1 MCHIT
6 WLRVYSSTMLREGI
20 RKKNTGLFGNFSQ
33 HRGGGLLNPK
43 TFVILTIALKTP
55 LKHLK
60 ITQKFPTL
68 PKKIGK
74 KWSKF
79 PKGGGGGG
87 GPTFGKNSQKIPYFF
102 PEAFPNFQLFK
113 LISTY
118 NYHCQDHHLSF
129 SSSASSSPQPHIL
142 SFSFFRLA

>member
-1 MCHIT
+1 M
-6 WLRVYSSTMLREGI
+6 RLREGL
-20 RKKNTGLFGNFSQ
+20 RKKIRNCLGIFPNIG
-33 HRGGGLLNPK
+33 GGGLLIPK

-74 KWSKF
+74 KWLKF

-87 GPTFGKNSQKIPYFF
+87 GPTFGKNSQKNPYFF
-102 PEAFPNFQLFK
+102 SEAFP
-113 LISTY
+113 Y
-118 NYHCQDHHLSF
+118 
-129 SSSASSSPQPHIL
+129 SS
-142 SFSFFRLA
+142 